1 MVATR
6 DRGPLTF
13 DLDVDVCVVGGG
25 MAGLTVAYEVARRGW
40 SVAVLEGRRIAWN
53 ASGRNSGFVLPGF
66 SQSNEAIVERVGLDH
81 TKELWALSEGG
92 VEYVRAAIA
101 ENEMPG
107 VNPVDGWL
115 HVSKT
120 DNGDALLTELTL
132 LGQELG
138 ADVEGWP
145 VERVRAMLRSRHY
158 FHAIHYPRAF
168 HMHPLN
174 YALGLAAAAERA
186 GARIFEQTPV
196 LSVDPA
202 GIRKRIRTRHAR
214 VRAEHVVLAG
224 NVHLGNVDRRL
235 SGTLSPAW
243 TYQIVTEP
251 LGERLADSI
260 TYHGAVSDTDL
271 ADNHYRIVDGDRL
284 MWSGR
289 STVWQANPRQFMRAL
304 VRDIRAVYPRQR
316 GVKVA
321 NVWSGV
327 LGITVHRMPQIGAL
341 SPGLWVASG
350 FVGHGMNT
358 TAMAGQMIANAIIDG
373 DDRWRLFVPFELI
386 WAGGVAGRVFHQFG
400 YWNHFIN
407 ERLSA
412 RAARRRDRRERRESP
427 RPAAE
432 LPASQQEP
440 AVAAATETAV
450 KANGKSQPR
459 RARVKK
465 QASGPAQQQATGGG
479 KRRTANGSADAK
491 PRADQPSVRAR
502 RRAPAANPARTT
514 ESERPPD
521 PVEGDSIQPN
531 AMPTQQDEAAR
542 RVTRTT

>member
-6 DRGPLTF
+6 ERGPLTF

-25 MAGLTVAYEVARRGW
+25 LAGLTVAYEVARRGW
-40 SVAVLEGRRIAWN
+40 SVAVLEARHIAWN

-66 SQSNEAIVERVGLDH
+66 SQSPEAIVERVGLDH
-81 TKELWALSEGG
+81 AKELWALSEGG
-92 VEYVRAAIA
+92 VEYVRSAIV

-107 VNPVDGWL
+107 VDPVDGWL

-138 ADVEGWP
+138 AEVEGWP
-145 VERVRAMLRSRHY
+145 VERVRAVLRSRHY
-158 FHAIHYPRAF
+158 FHAVHYPRAF

-251 LGERLADSI
+251 LGERLSDSI
-260 TYHGAVSDTDL
+260 TYRGAVSDTDL

-289 STVWQANPRQFMRAL
+289 STVWHANPRQFVRAL
-304 VRDIRAVYPRQR
+304 VRDIKAVYPRLR
-316 GVKVA
+316 TFKVA
-321 NVWSGV
+321 NAWSGV

-350 FVGHGMNT
+350 FVGHGLNT
-358 TAMAGQMIANAIIDG
+358 TAMAGQMIADAIIDG

-386 WAGGVAGRVFHQFG
+386 WAGGLAGRVSQQIG
-400 YWNHFIN
+400 YWNHFVN

-412 RAARRRDRRERRESP
+412 RGARRRDRKERRESL

-432 LPASQQEP
+432 LPASQQTQ
-440 AVAAATETAV
+440 ASAAATTTAT
-450 KANGKSQPR
+450 ANGQSGPR

-465 QASGPAQQQATGGG
+465 QTSGPAQQRATSGN
-479 KRRTANGSADAK
+479 KRRTANGLGDVK
-491 PRADQPSVRAR
+491 PPMDPPAVRSPRRVPTANVAR
-502 RRAPAANPARTT
+502 VA
-514 ESERPPD
+514 ESEGPPESVD
-521 PVEGDSIQPN
+521 GDSIQPK
-531 AMPTQQDEAAR
+531 AMPAQQGEATR
-542 RVTRTT
+542 RVTRTP